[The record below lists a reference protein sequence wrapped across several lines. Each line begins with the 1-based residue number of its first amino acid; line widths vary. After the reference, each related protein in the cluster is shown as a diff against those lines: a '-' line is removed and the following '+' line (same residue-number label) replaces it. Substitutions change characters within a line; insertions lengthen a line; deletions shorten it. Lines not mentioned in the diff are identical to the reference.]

1 MLYALVTRT
10 DTGKVLKAEVITDD
24 DRATRTI
31 DVESRWDWKTFDA
44 AKEVAAALGAEYA
57 ATDSGE
63 GVSPRYDIIK
73 LPQVGEPISYAFNG
87 DYYPCG
93 TIAAVSDSKRIVTS
107 TEGQKFYR
115 RKESGAW
122 IYQRTWSMVR
132 GHISRTNPEF

>member
-73 LPQVGEPISYAFNG
+73 LPQVGEPISY
-87 DYYPCG
+87 
-93 TIAAVSDSKRIVTS
+93 DSKRIVTS

-132 GHISRTNPEF
+132 GHISRMNPEF